1 MWCHLL
7 LATPILG
14 LGLFFVLPFGTAL
27 VIYLVLVLLSLLL
40 YYKIVESMQT
50 PVITGSQALIG
61 QVVTT
66 NEDGSIRWQGE
77 WWTARPVLPNQKVRI
92 IGLRGLEVQVVPVA
106 DPVPSS
112 DQGSPRRTADPQEWA
127 TGH

>member
-66 NEDGSIRWQGE
+66 SEDGSIRWQGE

-112 DQGSPRRTADPQEWA
+112 DQGSPRRAADPQEWA